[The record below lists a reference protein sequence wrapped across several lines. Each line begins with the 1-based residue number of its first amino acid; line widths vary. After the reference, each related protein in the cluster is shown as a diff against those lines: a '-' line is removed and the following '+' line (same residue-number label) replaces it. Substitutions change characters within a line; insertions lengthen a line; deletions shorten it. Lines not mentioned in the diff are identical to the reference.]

1 MPKSN
6 STAATVAVK
15 SKMPVLEKEKRSN
28 VKVMDEEIGEK
39 FNIIEIKLC
48 SSDPSLVFFRRLS

>member
-48 SSDPSLVFFRRLS
+48 SSDPSLVFFRR